1 MRLFALDESKDIGA
15 RIASAFGQD
24 LSDLEHRDFSDGEY
38 KIRPLGPVSGEHVC
52 IIQSL
57 YGDPVYTVH
66 DKLCRLLFVI
76 ATMRDHGATRITALV
91 PFLCYGRKDRRTKGW
106 DPVTTRYVAQ
116 LLEAM
121 GCDDLVTLETH
132 NLAAFQN
139 AFRIR
144 THHLNLGCVFPDVIA
159 WRTDTEPLVVMSPDP
174 GGVKRAQ
181 LFQQALQN
189 RLGRPL
195 GFGFMDKQRS
205 AGIMTSGDIVGDFEG
220 KSVII
225 VDDMIASGRTMMA
238 AAQACK
244 ARGATKVYALAAHG
258 LFAPGA
264 EALFSS
270 NHFERVF
277 VSDSIPP
284 FRLPLGAKTRKLEI
298 VGTEDEFADIL
309 RRIAH

>member
-1 MRLFALDESKDIGA
+1 MRLFALEETHDLGA
-15 RIASAFGQD
+15 RIASAYGQE
-24 LSDLEHRDFSDGEY
+24 LSELEHRNFPDGEC
-38 KIRPLGPVSGEHVC
+38 KIRPLCSVNGAHVC

-57 YGDPVYTVH
+57 FDDPVHSVH
-66 DKLCRLLFVI
+66 DKLSRLLFLI
-76 ATMRDHGATRITALV
+76 ATMHDHGAVRVTALV
-91 PFLCYGRKDRRTKGW
+91 PFLCYGRKDRRTKMW

-116 LLEAM
+116 LFEAM
-121 GCDDLVTLETH
+121 GCDDVIMLEPH

-144 THHLNLGCVFPDVIA
+144 THHLSLGDVFPDVVA
-159 WRTDTEPLVVMSPDP
+159 WRTDEEPLVVVSPDP

-181 LFQQALQN
+181 LFHNELQD
-189 RLGRPL
+189 RLGRLL

-205 AGIMTSGDIVGDFEG
+205 AGVMTSGDIVGNYEG

-225 VDDMIASGRTMMA
+225 VDDMIASGGTMIA

-244 ARGATKVYALAAHG
+244 KRGAAKVYALAAHG

-264 EALFSS
+264 EAMFTGA
-270 NHFERVF
+270 HFERVF

-284 FRLPLGAKTRKLEI
+284 FRLPDGAKTHRLEI
-298 VGTEDEFADIL
+298 VGIEDEFANAL
-309 RRIAH
+309 RGIAF